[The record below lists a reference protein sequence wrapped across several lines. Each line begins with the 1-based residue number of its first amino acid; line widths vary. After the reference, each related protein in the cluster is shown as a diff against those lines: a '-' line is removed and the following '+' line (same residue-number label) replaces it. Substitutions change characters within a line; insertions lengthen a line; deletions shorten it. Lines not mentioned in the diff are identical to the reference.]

1 MEGLWAW
8 PMPASIVANSF
19 DSPPHFLEICPPLPL
34 SLPLPFTLAF
44 TSQGVC
50 TSQHSVST
58 LLPAA
63 PPLSL
68 ALFSSFPSPRMFSKS
83 SKHNVDEFPDR
94 LIFPNIF
101 PFLHTTRSPP
111 W

>member
-8 PMPASIVANSF
+8 PMPASIVANPL
-19 DSPPHFLEICPPLPL
+19 DSPPHFLEICPPLHL

-50 TSQHSVST
+50 TLQHSVSI
-58 LLPAA
+58 LLLAA

-68 ALFSSFPSPRMFSKS
+68 PLFHLFLRRGCFLNRPS
-83 SKHNVDEFPDR
+83 
-94 LIFPNIF
+94 I
-101 PFLHTTRSPP
+101 T
-111 W
+111 